1 MVTKNIAI
9 ILARGGS
16 KRLPKKNILKLQRK
30 PLVAWSIEAAIKSG
44 LFDRVLVSTDSKEIQ
59 NISKKYNADVPFL
72 RKKLQMILVLQV
84 LQHIM
89 HFGRL
94 KIFGGKNII
103 LSLN

>member
-59 NISKKYNADVPFL
+59 NISKNS
-72 RKKLQMILVLQV
+72 
-84 LQHIM
+84 HIY
-89 HFGRL
+89 
-94 KIFGGKNII
+94 
-103 LSLN
+103 